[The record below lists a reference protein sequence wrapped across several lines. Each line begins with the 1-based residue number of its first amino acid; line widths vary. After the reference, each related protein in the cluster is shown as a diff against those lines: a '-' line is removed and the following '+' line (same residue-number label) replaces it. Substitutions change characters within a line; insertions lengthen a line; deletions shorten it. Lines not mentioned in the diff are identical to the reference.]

1 MFISIQIYVHICVV
15 YVCVYIYI
23 GTYVGAEVDLQGNK
37 ANSYL
42 LYCNSNPDNLLR
54 LPVSLPGCKSG
65 INSLEY
71 IELQSEI
78 GTGHNC
84 LWIAMK
90 LF

>member
-1 MFISIQIYVHICVV
+1 MYTYVLYMCV
-15 YVCVYIYI
+15 CIYIYM
-23 GTYVGAEVDLQGNK
+23 GEDVDLQGNK

-54 LPVSLPGCKSG
+54 LPVSPPGCKSG

-78 GTGHNC
+78 GTGKNR
-84 LWIAMK
+84 LQIAMK

>member
-1 MFISIQIYVHICVV
+1 MCCIC
-15 YVCVYIYI
+15 VCVYIYI
-23 GTYVGAEVDLQGNK
+23 GAYAGADDLQGNK

-54 LPVSLPGCKSG
+54 LLVSLPGCKSE

-78 GTGHNC
+78 GTGHNR
-84 LWIAMK
+84 LQIAMK

>member
-1 MFISIQIYVHICVV
+1 MYTYVLYMCV
-15 YVCVYIYI
+15 CIYIYM
-23 GTYVGAEVDLQGNK
+23 GADVDLQGNK

-54 LPVSLPGCKSG
+54 LPVSPPGCKSG

-78 GTGHNC
+78 GTGKNR
-84 LWIAMK
+84 LQIAMK

>member
-1 MFISIQIYVHICVV
+1 M
-15 YVCVYIYI
+15 
-23 GTYVGAEVDLQGNK
+23 GTYADADVDLQGNK

-42 LYCNSNPDNLLR
+42 LYCSRNPDNLLR

-65 INSLEY
+65 INSLAY
-71 IELQSEI
+71 IELQRSEI

-84 LWIAMK
+84 LQIAMK